1 MIQFLETSAG
11 RILLIIV
18 VILIWGVNM
27 VNFTKMAQQEDN
39 LVSNTSIELIEV
51 ELPQKSSYVYKER
64 DRDPFQPRSIRQ
76 IPQPLID
83 KTETFEVIKMPTIEL
98 IGIMGATGIL
108 RIDNKQTVIRE
119 AGEVVIN
126 NIVLEKVYSDSV
138 KLKHKNNNIILK
150 LNN

>member
-1 MIQFLETSAG
+1 M
-11 RILLIIV
+11 
-18 VILIWGVNM
+18 
-27 VNFTKMAQQEDN
+27 
-39 LVSNTSIELIEV
+39 
-51 ELPQKSSYVYKER
+51 YKER
-64 DRDPFQPRSIRQ
+64 NRDPFQPRSIRQ

-83 KTETFEVIKMPTIEL
+83 KTEMVEVIKMPTIEL

-119 AGEVVIN
+119 AGEIVIN